1 MYNFNLREGSSEAL
15 LQVRDNSL
23 TPSVVKTSEGAGSE
37 LGEEMAAPSTTPDWS
52 PPPPLQLSSYNLS
65 APPPLP
71 LKPRPQGSLRT
82 ETLERHPAP
91 ARHLQQLRTFTSGR
105 ASAEPLDTFK
115 LGAARPE
122 PEARLRTSP
131 APALAPQLTTS
142 LSELDLR
149 YPLTLSVSVK

>member
-1 MYNFNLREGSSEAL
+1 M
-15 LQVRDNSL
+15 
-23 TPSVVKTSEGAGSE
+23 
-37 LGEEMAAPSTTPDWS
+37 STF
-52 PPPPLQLSSYNLS
+52 
-65 APPPLP
+65 PPPLP

-82 ETLERHPAP
+82 ETLERHP

-131 APALAPQLTTS
+131 APAPALAPQLTTS

-149 YPLTLSVSVK
+149 YPLTLSVSVTVSVSNNF